1 MDAQLQVVRK
11 LEEKERLLQGT
22 ISTAERELALRT
34 QALDMN
40 KRKVKP
46 AGMAP
51 KGLCN
56 EEIPFLRG
64 KNKNSSLSPGSGICN
79 TVRRGESSAG
89 AGSAETQPGQGGSGG
104 EQHLKGERI
113 L

>member
-46 AGMAP
+46 A
-51 KGLCN
+51 
-56 EEIPFLRG
+56 
-64 KNKNSSLSPGSGICN
+64 
-79 TVRRGESSAG
+79 
-89 AGSAETQPGQGGSGG
+89 
-104 EQHLKGERI
+104 
-113 L
+113 